1 METQLDILSES
12 LDKKLLVLKR
22 IQEYNR
28 IQEES
33 FRNGQM
39 KLLDFDEAV
48 EEKGRL
54 IEELNRLDEGF
65 ALLYE
70 RLSQELK
77 DNRQRYTVQIR
88 ALQQKVAQVTE
99 LSVAIQAQERRNKKL
114 VEDFFAGQRAEIGK
128 NRKTSK
134 AAYGYYKSMSGADFV
149 RPRFF
154 DDKK

>member
-1 METQLDILSES
+1 METQLDILSET

-22 IQEYNR
+22 IQEYNKV
-28 IQEES
+28 QEQS
-33 FRNGQM
+33 FQNGQA
-39 KLLDFDEAV
+39 KLQDFDEAV

-65 ALLYE
+65 ELLYE

-77 DNRQRYTVQIR
+77 DNRQKYARQIK
-88 ALQQKVAQVTE
+88 ALQQKVAQVTD
-99 LSVAIQAQERRNKKL
+99 LSVVIQSQEQRNKKL
-114 VEDFFAGQRAEIGK
+114 VEDFFAGQKAQIGK

-134 AAYGYYKSMSGADFV
+134 AAYGYYKSMSGGNFAQPQFI
-149 RPRFF
+149 

>member
-1 METQLDILSES
+1 METQLDILSET

-22 IQEYNR
+22 IQEYNKV
-28 IQEES
+28 QEQS
-33 FRNGQM
+33 FQNGQA
-39 KLLDFDEAV
+39 KLQDFDEAV

-65 ALLYE
+65 ELLYE

-77 DNRQRYTVQIR
+77 DNRQKYARQIK

-99 LSVAIQAQERRNKKL
+99 LSVVIQSQEQRNKKL
-114 VEDFFAGQRAEIGK
+114 VEDFFAGQKAQIGK

-134 AAYGYYKSMSGADFV
+134 AAYGYYKSMSGAGFAQ
-149 RPRFF
+149 PRFF

>member
-1 METQLDILSES
+1 METQLDILSET

-22 IQEYNR
+22 IQEYNKV
-28 IQEES
+28 QEQS
-33 FRNGQM
+33 FQNGQA
-39 KLLDFDEAV
+39 KLQDFDEAV
-48 EEKGRL
+48 DQKGRL

-65 ALLYE
+65 ELLYE

-77 DNRQRYTVQIR
+77 DNRQRYAGQIK

-99 LSVAIQAQERRNKKL
+99 LSVVIQSQEQRNKKL
-114 VEDFFAGQRAEIGK
+114 VEDFFAGQKAQIGK

-134 AAYGYYKSMSGADFV
+134 AAYGYYKSMSGANFAQ
-149 RPRFF
+149 PQFF